1 LPARRFA
8 YISCGVAVSPP
19 TLFRRTA
26 QGLEARA
33 MALNHVTLDDK
44 YDLAKSR
51 IFVTGFQALVRLCLM
66 QKERDRRAGLNT
78 AGYVTGYRGSPLGT
92 LDQQFIRARR
102 HLDQYDV
109 RFQGGINEDIA
120 ATALWGTQQAELRGE
135 GKFDGVFGLWYG
147 KGPGVDRTGDVFR
160 HANFAGTAR
169 HGGVLALMGDD
180 HTAESSTTAHQS
192 EYHFID
198 VMIPILNPAGVQ
210 EILDYGLYG
219 WAMSRFCGTWVALK
233 SMHETVETTAVI
245 DGGLERV
252 NISIPEDFAM
262 PEGGLNIRLRD
273 TILGQ
278 EARLHDYKRDAMLAF
293 VRANKLNKYITSG
306 GRKPRIGIITVGKS
320 YLDVRQALDELGID
334 EVKCNDLGIRLYKIA
349 CPWPIG
355 RDDLARFAD
364 GLELI
369 IVVEE
374 KRSLIEVQVR
384 EELYGTVNQPA
395 CIGKRDEA
403 GNWLFPVKGA
413 LDPNE
418 VAICVGERVLQRI
431 GPDEE
436 IARRIAELKQAQR
449 NLAETQ
455 DVALRIPYF
464 CSGCPHNSSTVVPEG
479 MRAYAGIGCHYMAQ
493 WMDRSTLGYTQMG
506 GEGAN
511 WIGEAPFSKR
521 AHVFQNLG
529 DGTYNHSGYM
539 AIRGAIAA
547 GVNITYKILFND
559 AVAMTGGQANDGGL
573 TVPQIARQVAA
584 EGARRIVV
592 VTDEPWKYAKSE
604 DWPRG
609 LTIHHRDDVIPLQQE
624 LASIPGVTVLIYDQT
639 CAAEKRRRRK
649 RGLFPDPDKRV
660 IINELVCEG
669 CGDCGVK
676 SNCVSVQPLETEWGR
691 KRTIDQS
698 SCNKDFSC
706 LKGFCPSFVTVVG
719 AKLKRG
725 VGSIDPHPT
734 GSRSASDL
742 PEPKLPAIEQTYDI
756 IVTGV
761 GGTGVVTI
769 GGILGMAAHL
779 EGKGVGVL
787 DMAGLAQ
794 KGGAVYSHM
803 RIAQRPEDIH
813 AIRIAA
819 GAADLVLGGDIV
831 VAGNKKV
838 LAAVKHGSTAM
849 VINVAEFMPGDF
861 TRNPDFSLPTERLK
875 RAIIADAGREKTH
888 FIDATRA
895 ATALLGNTVG
905 ANIFLVGFAYQ
916 LGAIPLSAASIE
928 EAIELNGEAVDMNK
942 AALRWGR
949 LAAIDPAAVETLIK
963 PAPEVMSD
971 ARRLSQSLDEMV
983 ARRSTFLAA
992 YQDAA
997 YAARYRGWA
1006 DRAKTIEAARAP
1018 GKSGFAEA
1026 VARYLFKL
1034 MAYKDEYEVARLY
1047 SDGSFIKQVHNELGG
1062 ERLRF
1067 HVHLAPPLLAPVN
1080 KATGEPRKLTFGPW
1094 IFPLF
1099 KLLAKCKFLRG
1110 TPLDPFG
1117 YSRERK
1123 TERRLVH
1130 DYETMLAEVLAK
1142 LNDGNHHIAVGLAA
1156 IPEKIRGFG
1165 HVKMRHLKAA
1175 KADEAALLE
1184 QFRAGPA
1191 PLLRAAE

>member
-1 LPARRFA
+1 
-8 YISCGVAVSPP
+8 
-19 TLFRRTA
+19 
-26 QGLEARA
+26 

-895 ATALLGNTVG
+895 ATALLGNSVG
-905 ANIFLVGFAYQ
+905 ANIFLVGYAYQ
-916 LGAIPLSAASIE
+916 IGAIPLSAASIE
-928 EAIELNGEAVDMNK
+928 EAIELNGEAVEMNK
-942 AALRWGR
+942 SALRWGR